1 MTLEGNLELHVTKE
15 VTWLKAILVETR
27 IFLIKILNKYVDHS
41 KLRMLQ
47 VVTWAR
53 QALKERVAARTAA
66 VAAIPIATSRL
77 NSQPRQDRC
86 ELSRQ

>member
-53 QALKERVAARTAA
+53 QA
-66 VAAIPIATSRL
+66 
-77 NSQPRQDRC
+77 
-86 ELSRQ
+86 